1 MKNSLIIVFMVSL
14 KSIEMIKTGKNCL
27 NNHMYIVVSKTLFGF
42 IVMDIWT
49 GIVFISQLVMT
60 SFEDFLV
67 PTRNI

>member
-1 MKNSLIIVFMVSL
+1 
-14 KSIEMIKTGKNCL
+14 MIKTGKNCL
-27 NNHMYIVVSKTLFGF
+27 NNHMVVLKTLFGF

-49 GIVFISQLVMT
+49 GIVFISQLVMA

>member
-1 MKNSLIIVFMVSL
+1 
-14 KSIEMIKTGKNCL
+14 MIKTGKNCL
-27 NNHMYIVVSKTLFGF
+27 NNHMVVSKTLFGF